1 MAFLDFEYQMRKNPE
16 FRDKII
22 KAVQNIQKTHS
33 EMHKSFKHREAYK
46 HAIEDYLQISG
57 FNLSPLLGFYY
68 PKYPANESYSLKD
81 FPFAHCYYQ
90 LNLGE
95 NSYNVLRGSRQI
107 GKCLCTN
114 NLCKIR
120 NKKTGK
126 IVNIEIGKIF
136 EILKNSKKYKK

>member
-1 MAFLDFEYQMRKNPE
+1 MAFLDFEYQMRNNPA

-22 KAVQNIQKTHS
+22 NAVKEIQHTYS
-33 EMHKSFKHREAYK
+33 EMNKSARHREAYK
-46 HAIEDYLQISG
+46 QAIEHYLEVSQ

-68 PKYPANESYSLKD
+68 PKYPGYEPYSLRD

-107 GKCLCTN
+107 GKCLCYN
-114 NLCKIR
+114 NLCKLR
-120 NKKTGK
+120 NKKTGDT
-126 IVNIEIGKIF
+126 VNIRIGELF
-136 EILKNSKKYKK
+136 EKLKNNKRIR